1 MKLLILPNQLFDKK
15 YFPKGI
21 NEIVL
26 WEHPDF
32 FTKFNFNKKKLIL
45 HRSSMKKYYNDVLKS
60 LKLDKLRYINFSSN
74 FNPKGFS
81 YFDPINRI
89 DNFDPSLMIE
99 SPNFLLSK
107 QDYEE
112 IYNNKKS
119 KRINFTSYF
128 YPLCKE
134 KIQFLQNTNS
144 KDKENRLSYNNN
156 LPIHNKPIQQNN
168 RYIISATSYVNK
180 HFPNNHGNTNNF
192 IFPIHKNHS
201 MKWLRFFINKNLD
214 NFGPYQDSI
223 NKDHDNMFHSMLSA
237 SLNIGLLNPDD
248 VVEELRRLK
257 NTPINS
263 LEGYFRQL
271 CWREYQRYC
280 YIYYYEDLT
289 STNYLELNNSLEK
302 EWYDGT
308 LGVEPVDKCIIKAFD
323 SAYLHHIERLMI
335 MGNFMVLSEIKPDDV
350 YKWFLE
356 FAIDSYDWVMIQNVY
371 DMVCYTS
378 KGITSYKPYISSSNY
393 IVKLSNYS
401 KKDEWTSVWDK
412 KYRSFLQDKKSL
424 LINTPLR
431 IYLKN

>member
-1 MKLLILPNQLFDKK
+1 
-15 YFPKGI
+15 
-21 NEIVL
+21 
-26 WEHPDF
+26 
-32 FTKFNFNKKKLIL
+32 
-45 HRSSMKKYYNDVLKS
+45 
-60 LKLDKLRYINFSSN
+60 
-74 FNPKGFS
+74 
-81 YFDPINRI
+81 
-89 DNFDPSLMIE
+89 
-99 SPNFLLSK
+99 
-107 QDYEE
+107 
-112 IYNNKKS
+112 
-119 KRINFTSYF
+119 
-128 YPLCKE
+128 
-134 KIQFLQNTNS
+134 
-144 KDKENRLSYNNN
+144 
-156 LPIHNKPIQQNN
+156 
-168 RYIISATSYVNK
+168 
-180 HFPNNHGNTNNF
+180 
-192 IFPIHKNHS
+192 